1 MLGRTLLRLVDLLPN
16 PSVGIQRLIAVA
28 VILTQGG
35 IAITG
40 AIVRVTASGL
50 GCPTWPQ
57 CFPGSFVPV
66 PHAEVPRIHQAVEF
80 GNRMI
85 AFAVVV
91 AAALAVLAVTRA
103 RRRPEVL
110 VYAWLMPVSTVVQAV
125 IGGITVRTGL
135 LWWTVA
141 IHLLTSMTMVWLSVL
156 LYVKIGEPDDG
167 VDQPRVPTPLRVL
180 TALSGVNLA
189 AVLVTDTLVTAA
201 GPHAGDRSPT
211 RTVPRLKVQVDTLVH
226 LHSSLL
232 VAYLALIV
240 GLGFGLLAVR
250 AARPI
255 SCCGSACCWCC
266 CARRPPSAPRSTTPG
281 CPPRWWPC
289 TWRGWPR
296 APRPPPRYG
305 RRCDSAPRPSR
316 SQADSTASAN
326 RRCAASR
333 PGVSRC
339 RPPSSGATRSSRTS
353 RSPARSARANSN
365 SGTPIPVWSAATASA
380 AWPSSQDSNSGSA
393 GEACDCAPPRKINDV
408 SG

>member
-16 PSVGIQRLIAVA
+16 PSVGVQRLIAVA

-85 AFAVVV
+85 TFAVVV

-189 AVLVTDTLVTAA
+189 AVLVTGTLVTAA

-211 RTVPRLKVQVDTLVH
+211 RTVPRLKVQVD
-226 LHSSLL
+226 
-232 VAYLALIV
+232 
-240 GLGFGLLAVR
+240 
-250 AARPI
+250 
-255 SCCGSACCWCC
+255 
-266 CARRPPSAPRSTTPG
+266 
-281 CPPRWWPC
+281 
-289 TWRGWPR
+289 WR
-296 APRPPPRYG
+296 
-305 RRCDSAPRPSR
+305 
-316 SQADSTASAN
+316 
-326 RRCAASR
+326 
-333 PGVSRC
+333 
-339 RPPSSGATRSSRTS
+339 
-353 RSPARSARANSN
+353 
-365 SGTPIPVWSAATASA
+365 
-380 AWPSSQDSNSGSA
+380 
-393 GEACDCAPPRKINDV
+393 
-408 SG
+408 

>member
-1 MLGRTLLRLVDLLPN
+1 MAYHRAMPVGRTLMRLVDLLPN
-16 PSVGIQRLIAVA
+16 PSVRVQRLIAAA

-35 IAITG
+35 IAVTG

-66 PHAEVPRIHQAVEF
+66 AHAEVPRVHQAVEF

-85 AFAVVV
+85 TFAVVV

-103 RRRPEVL
+103 RRRREVL

-125 IGGITVRTGL
+125 IGGVTVRTGL

-167 VDQPRVPTPLRVL
+167 VVHRRVARPLRAL
-180 TALSGVNLA
+180 TALIGLDLA
-189 AVLVTDTLVTAA
+189 VVLVTGTLVTAA

-211 RTVPRLKVQVDTLVH
+211 RTVPRLEVAVDTLVH
-226 LHSSLL
+226 AHSSLL
-232 VAYLALIV
+232 VAYLALLV

-255 SCCGSACCWCC
+255 LRRLIVLLALVCAQAAVGTAQYFTGVPAALVALHVAGAAAC
-266 CARRPPSAPRSTTPG
+266 T
-281 CPPRWWPC
+281 
-289 TWRGWPR
+289 
-296 APRPPPRYG
+296 
-305 RRCDSAPRPSR
+305 
-316 SQADSTASAN
+316 
-326 RRCAASR
+326 
-333 PGVSRC
+333 
-339 RPPSSGATRSSRTS
+339 
-353 RSPARSARANSN
+353 
-365 SGTPIPVWSAATASA
+365 AATAALWASMRERAEPEPLA
-380 AWPSSQDSNSGSA
+380 A
-393 GEACDCAPPRKINDV
+393 
-408 SG
+408 